1 MCDSDKTLTFV
12 QLENYLDDEGGR
24 YYALDDLE
32 KVQDLESLTH
42 IISTNI
48 NFPDYARA
56 INLGID
62 VVKPSWIHLTVRRQR
77 PVNVRQHSPDPSLY
91 FQDVVLTC
99 ANLPRGDQDAIIAG
113 VVALGGMYSGPL
125 TKQCTHVVS
134 TDMDNEKCRIVEERG
149 LRCKI
154 VLPHWFDMCLK
165 LGKKINERPY
175 TLPGAEILE
184 NNDDAKPPKPSP
196 SPHLEDA
203 TTDRPNELP
212 VGSPPPSPSNSRKN
226 LNAFMSRK
234 VFFCRDLE
242 LSKRHLTT
250 LQQLINHGG
259 GTLTGNIQQAD
270 VYIGRYRDGVDYIR
284 AARAGKEVASLSWLY
299 HVINQNHWT
308 SPTNRL
314 LHYPVPRNGLPGFQ
328 NMKISVSNY
337 SGDSRIYL
345 ENLIKYCGAEFTKT
359 MKQDNTHLITA
370 HTRSEK
376 VDAAKEWNINIV
388 NHLWI
393 EESYAKGMVMALS
406 HPRYS
411 TFPARTNLGEVC
423 GQMSLDMKRVEQKF
437 YPRSPPTS
445 PQKSPQKPITQP
457 SPRKS
462 VPASSIVG
470 GRTSLPSC
478 DNILQDVPA
487 PQIAE
492 DEETENEE
500 EHEEPQTAKK
510 PQSRRSR
517 SALEA
522 TPRHMSEEKENQTP
536 VLSTGRAS
544 KMKAIGAL
552 HLAGEDMVRYSKEM
566 KRKGGVTHNR
576 RASHPEEYSS
586 PAPAAPPVR
595 KGKKRTSDENT
606 YEVTAMGSDLSDGET
621 QKAGKPAKKAK
632 TGRAS
637 GGNAPS
643 LPPIEHRMMVTGDDR
658 WLGNTKKE
666 DADKGKLRQLGIQL
680 TQDPKDVTILVAPKI
695 LRTPKFVC
703 ALANAP
709 LVVDS
714 KYLDTALKQNK
725 LPSQPSLLSDR
736 DGEERMGFR
745 IADALSRAE
754 VNKHKL
760 FRGWN
765 IYITKDI
772 PGTFDTFKN
781 IVTLNG
787 GDAFMYQGR
796 TALKKRSKEQDDAK
810 AGDEREHQGD
820 EDEYG
825 YVYLVSGTS
834 GPEQKT
840 WETFREAALQ
850 EGVEPR
856 IVKADWLL
864 NAAMSQRIAWKDMWE
879 LSKGAS

>member
-1 MCDSDKTLTFV
+1 MTRV
-12 QLENYLDDEGGR
+12 QLEATLDDEGGQ
-24 YYALDDLE
+24 YYALE
-32 KVQDLESLTH
+32 GNGRISDLESLTH
-42 IISTNI
+42 IISTHI
-48 NFPDYARA
+48 NFPDHARA
-56 INLGID
+56 TTLGID
-62 VVKPSWIHLTVRRQR
+62 VVKPTWVQHTVIRQR

-91 FQDVVLTC
+91 FQDVVLTTGS
-99 ANLPRGDQDAIIAG
+99 LPEGDKDAIIAG
-113 VVALGGMYSGPL
+113 LIALGGMYSGPL
-125 TKQCTHVVS
+125 TKQCTHIV
-134 TDMDNEKCRIVEERG
+134 TNDMDNEKCRIVEDRG
-149 LRCKI
+149 LKCKI

-175 TLPGAEILE
+175 TLPNAEILQ
-184 NNDDAKPPKPSP
+184 NDEIAKPPKPSP

-203 TTDRPNELP
+203 TTDRPTDLP
-212 VGSPPPSPSNSRKN
+212 VGSPPSSPSNSRKN
-226 LNAFMSRK
+226 LNAFMSRR

-242 LSKRHLTT
+242 LSKRHLST

-259 GTLTGNIQQAD
+259 GTLTSNIQQAD

-314 LHYPVPRNGLPGFQ
+314 LHYPVPRNGLPGFE

-345 ENLIKYCGAEFTKT
+345 ENLIRYCGAEFTKT

-393 EESYAKGMVMALS
+393 EESYSKGTVMALS
-406 HPRYS
+406 HPKYS

-423 GQMSLDMKRVEQKF
+423 GQMSLDMDRVKQKF
-437 YPRSPPTS
+437 YPRSPPPS
-445 PQKSPQKPITQP
+445 PQKSPQKPVTQP

-462 VPASSIVG
+462 VPASSIVV
-470 GRTSLPSC
+470 GRTSISSR
-478 DNILQDVPA
+478 DNIQPDLPTLQPPD
-487 PQIAE
+487 
-492 DEETENEE
+492 DEETEND
-500 EHEEPQTAKK
+500 EPQTAKK
-510 PQSRRSR
+510 RQSRRSR
-517 SALEA
+517 SALEG
-522 TPRHMSEEKENQTP
+522 TPRHMSDEKENQTP
-536 VLSTGRAS
+536 VPSTGRAS

-552 HLAGEDMVRYSKEM
+552 HLAGEDMTRFSKEM

-576 RASHPEEYSS
+576 RASHPEDYSS
-586 PAPAAPPVR
+586 PAPAAPPAR

-621 QKAGKPAKKAK
+621 QKPGKPAKKAK
-632 TGRAS
+632 TGRTS
-637 GGNAPS
+637 GGDAPS
-643 LPPIEHRMMVTGDDR
+643 LPPIEHKMMVTGDDR
-658 WLGNTKKE
+658 WIGNLKKE
-666 DADKGKLRQLGIQL
+666 DADKSKLRQLGVQL

-714 KYLDTALKQNK
+714 KYLDTVLKQNK
-725 LPSQPSLLSDR
+725 LPAQPSLLSDR

-745 IADALSRAE
+745 IDDALKRAE

-796 TALKKRSKEQDDAK
+796 TALKKRSKEQDETK
-810 AGDEREHQGD
+810 AGEERENQGGD
-820 EDEYG
+820 DEYG
-825 YVYLVSGTS
+825 HVYLVSGIS
-834 GPEQKT
+834 GPEQKV
-840 WETFREAALQ
+840 WKSFREAAVE

-864 NAAMSQRIAWKDMWE
+864 NAAMSQRVAWKDMWE
-879 LSKGAS
+879 LKEGAS